1 MKRKRLLLLCVLA
14 LLIGLGI
21 KLYTDHYIL
30 IAGKSISRTS
40 EAVDLRDA
48 ELSVSDYQKLQA
60 ALPDCD
66 IRWNIP
72 FQGALYDCASRELEV
87 TSLSMEEVSVL
98 ELFPELVRLD
108 AMQCTDY
115 DALMEFQSRR
125 PECVVAYQVAFGEES
140 YAYDAQEASV
150 TDPDI
155 QELKNKLA
163 YLPQLQKLHLTGQ
176 LPEYAQIEELVLAY
190 PQLEIRWDIPLEA
203 RILSSKLQHLDVS
216 GIPMTYEDIVN
227 LLGWLP
233 NTKDVN
239 MTDCGLTDSEMMRL
253 ADTYPDIFFQWNMTF
268 GDLLLPTDAEEID
281 ISGQLMQSTR
291 EIEDLLPYF
300 PNVKKVVMSHCG
312 FDDETMDAL
321 DKRYDDIRF
330 VWSIQVQEVFIRT
343 DTKYFYPYKYRR
355 DMKVDDEDLVPLR
368 YLTDCEC
375 VDIGH
380 MWAVT
385 HCEWAAYMPK
395 LKYFIVIET
404 QITDLTPISNAKE
417 LVFLEIF
424 KTQIKDLTPLLGCT
438 ALEDINLS
446 RTYGDYHIIGQ
457 MTWLKNVWWNGIKGT
472 RGYAC
477 SGAEHALPEMLPNT
491 RLEFDGAACSY
502 YTGWRDL
509 QSYKDMR
516 DLMDMYYLR

>member
-1 MKRKRLLLLCVLA
+1 MKKKSLLLFCVLA
-14 LLIGLGI
+14 LLIGLGV
-21 KLYTDHYIL
+21 KLYSDQYVL
-30 IAGKSISRTS
+30 VAGQSISRNS

-48 ELSVSDYQKLQA
+48 KISVARYQKLQA
-60 ALPDCD
+60 ALPNCD
-66 IRWNIP
+66 IRWSIP
-72 FQGALYDCASRELEV
+72 FQGGLYDSKTQELAV
-87 TSLSMEEVSVL
+87 TALSSEDLAVL
-98 ELFPELVRLD
+98 ELFPDLQVLN
-108 AMQCTDY
+108 AMECTDY
-115 DALMEFQSRR
+115 DALMEFSNRK
-125 PECVVAYQVAFGEES
+125 PSCSVMYQVSLSGERYLNDVRELT
-140 YAYDAQEASV
+140 V
-150 TDPDI
+150 KDPDL
-155 QELKNKLA
+155 QELQSNLPRLPALEKLC
-163 YLPQLQKLHLTGQ
+163 LTGQ
-176 LPEYAQIEELVLAY
+176 LPEYTQIEALVQAY
-190 PQLEIRWDIPLEA
+190 PQVDICWEIPLGK
-203 RILSSKLQHLDVS
+203 RTLSSEVQHLDVS
-216 GIPMTYEDIVN
+216 GISMTYDEIVE
-227 LLGWLP
+227 LLTWLP
-233 NTKDVN
+233 NTEDVN
-239 MTDCGLTDSEMMRL
+239 MTGCGLADSEMMQL
-253 ADTYPDIFFQWNMTF
+253 ADTYPDIFFLWNMTF

-281 ISGQLMQSTR
+281 ISGQQMQSTS

-300 PNVKKVVMSHCG
+300 PNVQKVVMSHCG

-343 DTKYFYPYKYRR
+343 DTRYFYPYKYRR
-355 DMKVDDEDLVPLR
+355 DMKVDDEDLIPLR
-368 YLTDCEC
+368 YLVDCEC

-385 HCEWAAYMPK
+385 HCEWARYMPK

-404 QITDLTPISNAKE
+404 QITDLSPISEAKE

-424 KTQIKDLTPLLGCT
+424 KTQITDLTPLLGCT

-446 RTYGDYHIIGQ
+446 RTYGDYRIIGQ

-472 RGYAC
+472 RGYAA